1 MFHTWILAEG
11 GGGVQ
16 RARETRLPPIIS
28 EYGRRA
34 IEGWRGTLPPPLPR
48 HRLSAGPQG
57 CERRPRHGPR
67 SGLPPVILHDVK
79 QPAAW
84 SDRAADLVP
93 AAHLRARVGASVSLY
108 LHRISAAFTGASA
121 GSRPSPWRQLQ
132 LRPRNEG
139 AGGAPGGVLALTV
152 ALVRRDA
159 TLARRGPSRATGT
172 PPLGAPPWR
181 CRPRNR
187 SGPVLRIRPEGYSRP
202 AIVHGG
208 LRHRAFRS
216 RAYRR
221 GETPLPAPPAGSSP
235 ETAPHEQGW
244 RILYC
249 IFVK

>member
-1 MFHTWILAEG
+1 MSNSPLRGLTAQPISFP
-11 GGGVQ
+11 Q
-16 RARETRLPPIIS
+16 RIF
-28 EYGRRA
+28 
-34 IEGWRGTLPPPLPR
+34 
-48 HRLSAGPQG
+48 
-57 CERRPRHGPR
+57 C
-67 SGLPPVILHDVK
+67 
-79 QPAAW
+79 
-84 SDRAADLVP
+84 
-93 AAHLRARVGASVSLY
+93 ARVGASVSLY

-187 SGPVLRIRPEGYSRP
+187 SGPALRIRPEGCSRP
-202 AIVHGG
+202 AIAHGG

-221 GETPLPAPPAGSSP
+221 GRRHSPLRLLDRLRRRPSRARMAN
-235 ETAPHEQGW
+235 
-244 RILYC
+244 LYYNFDMKSIYKC
-249 IFVK
+249 EL

>member
-1 MFHTWILAEG
+1 MSNSPLRG
-11 GGGVQ
+11 
-16 RARETRLPPIIS
+16 L
-28 EYGRRA
+28 RRA
-34 IEGWRGTLPPPLPR
+34 AP
-48 HRLSAGPQG
+48 
-57 CERRPRHGPR
+57 
-67 SGLPPVILHDVK
+67 
-79 QPAAW
+79 
-84 SDRAADLVP
+84 LVP
-93 AAHLRARVGASVSLY
+93 AAHFLRPGWCVRLALSPPHLRCVYRRLGGLAPKSLA
-108 LHRISAAFTGASA
+108 SAAAPAPKRGGRRSA
-121 GSRPSPWRQLQ
+121 GRRTCL
-132 LRPRNEG
+132 N
-139 AGGAPGGVLALTV
+139 V